1 MVLGR
6 KYSITSP
13 GHILGFQTATI
24 DRGCLKDACNI
35 LPDFCSAMDLRL
47 IQFLSECRDEE
58 HEAIDRWL
66 SHAFQPVSTTMAG
79 VISVARGMT
88 RLAEFLGT
96 TESAARHAW
105 SVIIWWMKVDNL
117 IVVCWATSRV
127 VNCGSSR
134 RINHYSLPIHWTL
147 GCRPEFLWWSFAID
161 LEWPRVGS
169 IGYPAFTGGCLTKIL
184 EWCWDKPTPLLV
196 MIFRAKKFKKWWN
209 NGLKMSAGCQ
219 KEICVI
225 FLAWWK
231 NSLWIEK

>member
-96 TESAARHAW
+96 TESAARHA
-105 SVIIWWMKVDNL
+105 
-117 IVVCWATSRV
+117 
-127 VNCGSSR
+127 
-134 RINHYSLPIHWTL
+134 
-147 GCRPEFLWWSFAID
+147 
-161 LEWPRVGS
+161 
-169 IGYPAFTGGCLTKIL
+169 
-184 EWCWDKPTPLLV
+184 
-196 MIFRAKKFKKWWN
+196 
-209 NGLKMSAGCQ
+209 
-219 KEICVI
+219 
-225 FLAWWK
+225 
-231 NSLWIEK
+231 

>member
-1 MVLGR
+1 LLLDFMVLGR

-96 TESAARHAW
+96 T
-105 SVIIWWMKVDNL
+105 
-117 IVVCWATSRV
+117 
-127 VNCGSSR
+127 
-134 RINHYSLPIHWTL
+134 
-147 GCRPEFLWWSFAID
+147 
-161 LEWPRVGS
+161 
-169 IGYPAFTGGCLTKIL
+169 
-184 EWCWDKPTPLLV
+184 
-196 MIFRAKKFKKWWN
+196 
-209 NGLKMSAGCQ
+209 
-219 KEICVI
+219 
-225 FLAWWK
+225 
-231 NSLWIEK
+231 